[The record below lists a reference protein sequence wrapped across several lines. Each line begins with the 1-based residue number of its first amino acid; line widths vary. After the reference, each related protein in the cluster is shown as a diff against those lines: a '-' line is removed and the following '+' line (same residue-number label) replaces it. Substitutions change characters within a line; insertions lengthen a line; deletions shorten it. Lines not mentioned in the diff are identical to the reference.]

1 MKKQMIAILG
11 TGILMIVI
19 SLFTGCSGKR
29 TLDFKQIA
37 DFEFSGLDGKGT
49 VSVTINDDIYDDN
62 DFLKKLFPDSSRKK
76 AKEKLSEM
84 MDTVEY
90 NFSDN
95 DNLSNGDE
103 VSVDVEYDKKLFD
116 NKEVKVQNTTFNV
129 KVAGLSQGTKIDV
142 FEGLNIS
149 YEGMSGR
156 GYAIFSTENSSEFV
170 KNYVVFGY
178 SETDLSNGDK
188 ITVTASYSKEDAD
201 NNLIVIENDTKE
213 YTVSGLKEPVNI
225 DPFEKLEITYTGA
238 SPYLTAS
245 IDSTKCDDMVNQ
257 YIRFEIESGFLKN
270 GDKFTVTAVYN
281 EYDAE
286 ENGFVVKNNS
296 KSYTVEK
303 QPEYISSLDG
313 LNLKDLQSEINDK
326 LDVVTATNEGSSSF
340 ADEYIYNKCGSFKS
354 IASESLK
361 SEYIISLKPNFEDKF
376 NTGWNELPYNR
387 YIKIY
392 EYILNGDGDEQAKV
406 YVLIYVDN
414 IQKESDGTI
423 SWDIE
428 LNYKCSSNY
437 NDLIND
443 NVTSEKEYYNVSE
456 IKDKTE

>member
-103 VSVDVEYDKKLFD
+103 VSVNVEYDKKLFD

-313 LNLKDLQSEINDK
+313 LDLKDLQSEINDK

-340 ADEYIYNKCGSFKS
+340 ADEYIYNKCGSFR
-354 IASESLK
+354 A
-361 SEYIISLKPNFEDKF
+361 
-376 NTGWNELPYNR
+376 
-387 YIKIY
+387 
-392 EYILNGDGDEQAKV
+392 
-406 YVLIYVDN
+406 
-414 IQKESDGTI
+414 
-423 SWDIE
+423 
-428 LNYKCSSNY
+428 C
-437 NDLIND
+437 
-443 NVTSEKEYYNVSE
+443 
-456 IKDKTE
+456 